1 MDRIA
6 IVTGATS
13 GIGEAFRE
21 LLKSRSDVD
30 KIWAVGRNE
39 EKLRTLEEDRV
50 ISICADL
57 SATIEPITERLKN
70 EAPEIVL
77 LINSAGLGTRQE
89 FASTDEEKISMMLNV
104 NCRALTLLTR
114 AVIPYMRAGSK
125 IINIASS
132 AGFLPQPGFA
142 VYAASKSYVISFSRA
157 LRQELKGK
165 KITVTC
171 VNPGPVETDF
181 NRRATG
187 SGEGFKGFRKSISKK
202 PDEIAVKSLKAADKG
217 KAMLTPGLAEK
228 LFHFAAKIIP
238 HSWILAMIK
247 W

>member
-13 GIGEAFRE
+13 GIGKEFVR
-21 LLKSRSDVD
+21 LLKDRPEID
-30 KIWAVGRNE
+30 KIWAVGRDPDNLKLLE
-39 EKLRTLEEDRV
+39 TEKTLP
-50 ISICADL
+50 ISCDL
-57 SATIEPITERLKN
+57 SKGISEISGKLKN
-70 EAPEIVL
+70 ENPEIVF
-77 LINSAGLGTRQE
+77 LINCAGLGTRQD
-89 FASTDEEKISMMLNV
+89 FYSTDEEKISAMTDV

-114 AVIPYMRAGSK
+114 TSLPYMKEGSK

-132 AGFLPQPGFA
+132 AGFLPQPGFT

-157 LRQELKGK
+157 LREELKSK

-171 VNPGPVETDF
+171 VCPGPVETDF

-187 SGEGFKGFRKSISKK
+187 SSEGFTGLRKNVSKK
-202 PDEIAVKSLKAADKG
+202 PDEIAEKSLKAADKG
-217 KAMLTPGLAEK
+217 RAMLVPGLSQK
-228 LFHFAAKIIP
+228 LLHFAAKIIP
-238 HSWILAMIK
+238 HSWVLKVIK

>member
-1 MDRIA
+1 MERIA

-13 GIGEAFRE
+13 GIGESFIA
-21 LLKSRSDVD
+21 LLKSRQEIN

-39 EKLRTLEEDRV
+39 EKLRTLEDGNV

-57 SATIEPITERLKN
+57 SKTFEPITERLKN
-70 EAPEIVL
+70 ENPEIVF
-77 LINSAGLGTRQE
+77 LINSAGLGTRQY
-89 FASTDEEKISMMLNV
+89 FAETDADKITAMLDV

-114 AVIPYMRAGSK
+114 EAIPYMKAGSK

-132 AGFLPQPGFA
+132 AGFLPQPVFA

-157 LRQELKGK
+157 LRQELKNR

-181 NRRATG
+181 NHRATG
-187 SGEGFKGFRKSISKK
+187 SDEGFKGFRKAISMG
-202 PDEIAVKSLKAADKG
+202 PDEIAKKSLKSADKG
-217 KAMLTPGLAEK
+217 RAMLVPGASQK
-228 LFHFAAKIIP
+228 LFHFATKIIP
-238 HSWILAMIK
+238 HSWILGLIK

>member
-13 GIGEAFRE
+13 GIGKEFVR
-21 LLKSRSDVD
+21 LLKDRQGID
-30 KIWAVGRNE
+30 KIWAVGRDP
-39 EKLRTLEEDRV
+39 EKLKSLETDTT
-50 ISICADL
+50 IPICSDL
-57 SATIEPITERLKN
+57 SKGISEITGKLEN
-70 EAPEIVL
+70 ESPEIVL
-77 LINSAGLGTRQE
+77 LINCAGLGTRQD
-89 FASTDEEKISMMLNV
+89 FHSTDEEKISAMTDV

-114 AVIPYMRAGSK
+114 ASLPYMKEGAK

-157 LRQELKGK
+157 LREELKPR
-165 KITVTC
+165 KISVTC
-171 VNPGPVETDF
+171 VCPGPVETDF

-187 SGEGFKGFRKSISKK
+187 SSEGFTGFRKNISKK
-202 PDEIAVKSLKAADKG
+202 PDEIAEKSLKAADKG
-217 KAMLTPGLAEK
+217 RAMLVPGMSQK
-228 LFHFAAKIIP
+228 LFHFATKIIP
-238 HSWILAMIK
+238 HNWVLKVIK

>member
-13 GIGEAFRE
+13 GIGEAFIK

-30 KIWAVGRNE
+30 KIWVVGRNG
-39 EKLRTLEEDRV
+39 EKLRTLAEDMV

-57 SATIEPITERLKN
+57 SETIEPITERLRN
-70 EAPEIVL
+70 ETPDVVF
-77 LINSAGLGTRQE
+77 LINSAGLGTRQD
-89 FASTDEEKISMMLNV
+89 FASTDEEKISAMLDV

-114 AVIPYMRAGSK
+114 AVIPYMKAGSK

-132 AGFLPQPGFA
+132 AGFLPQPGFT

-157 LRQELKGK
+157 IRQELKGK

-202 PDEIAVKSLKAADKG
+202 PDEIAVKSLRAADKG
-217 KAMLTPGLAEK
+217 KAMLTPGMAEK
-228 LFHFAAKIIP
+228 LFRFAAKIIP
-238 HSWILAMIK
+238 HSWILKLIK